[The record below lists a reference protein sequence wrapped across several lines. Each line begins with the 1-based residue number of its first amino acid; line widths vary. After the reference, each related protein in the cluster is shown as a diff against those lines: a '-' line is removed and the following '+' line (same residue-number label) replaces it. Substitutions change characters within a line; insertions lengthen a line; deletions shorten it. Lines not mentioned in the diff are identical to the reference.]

1 MRPDPAC
8 RQESDVS
15 NRAEE
20 IVSRGTA
27 LPREVDD
34 LTPQWFA
41 TVLERDVADATVLE
55 RSSGTTGRARIA
67 LRGDPDLPATV
78 FVKLP
83 PFDERQR
90 GLVDKTGM
98 GVAEARFYR
107 DLAAEVPVRVPGVWF
122 ADTD

>member
-1 MRPDPAC
+1 MRLDSAC
-8 RQESDVS
+8 RQGPDRSS
-15 NRAEE
+15 CAEE
-20 IVSRGTA
+20 TVSRTTA

-34 LTPQWFA
+34 LTSQWFA
-41 TVLERDVADATVLE
+41 TVLERDVTDATVLD
-55 RSSGTTGRARIA
+55 RSSGTTGRARVA
-67 LRGDPDLPATV
+67 LQGDRDLPATV

-107 DLAAEVPVRVPGVWF
+107 DL
-122 ADTD
+122 